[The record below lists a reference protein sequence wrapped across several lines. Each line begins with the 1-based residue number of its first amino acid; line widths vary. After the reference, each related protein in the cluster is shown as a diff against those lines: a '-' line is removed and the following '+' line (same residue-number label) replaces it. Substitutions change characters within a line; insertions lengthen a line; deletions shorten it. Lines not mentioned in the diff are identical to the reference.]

1 MSNGPVWMSGG
12 RKRQGEVYLEAVRGR
27 LPAVPVDPARLEAAA
42 REAMSPEG
50 FAYFAGGA
58 GVETT
63 MAANR
68 SDFDRW
74 RIVPRMLRD
83 VSRRD
88 ISVELFGRTLASPFL
103 LAPIG
108 ALGMAHPEADLAV
121 AKAAA
126 AEGVPMIFS
135 SQASVPME
143 TCAAAMGAAPRWFQ
157 LYCATTNELVSS
169 FVGRAEA
176 CGCEA
181 VVVTLDTTMLGWRQR
196 DLDLGFLPF
205 LYGEGIAQYTSDPV
219 FQRQLDSLPP
229 SELPQ
234 GRVTPAAL
242 RALVKLTRA
251 YPGPFWPTLRSGRSR
266 DAVRL
271 FLQSFSRPALTWDD
285 LPFLREQTHVPL
297 LLKGILHPGD
307 ARHAVELGV
316 DGIVVSN
323 HGGRQ
328 VDGAISSIA
337 ALPGVLEAV
346 GGRVPVVF
354 DSGVRGGADAFKA
367 LALGAR
373 AVLIGRSYA
382 YGLAIAGESGVR
394 EVIRN
399 FTADFDLTMGLA
411 GCTSIAEIRQENLVS
426 AAG

>member
-1 MSNGPVWMSGG
+1 MSDRPAWMSGG
-12 RKRQGEVYLEAVRGR
+12 RKRQAEVYLEAVRGR
-27 LPAVPVDPARLEAAA
+27 LPAVPTDPARLEAAA
-42 REAMSPEG
+42 RASMSAEG

-68 SDFDRW
+68 ADFDRW

-83 VSRRD
+83 VSTRD
-88 ISVELFGRTLASPFL
+88 PTVELFGRTLASPFL

-121 AKAAA
+121 ARAAA

-135 SQASVPME
+135 SQGSVPME
-143 TCAAAMGAAPRWFQ
+143 TCAAAMDEAPRWFQ
-157 LYCATTNELVSS
+157 LYCATTNELVVS
-169 FVGRAEA
+169 FIGRAEA

-205 LYGEGIAQYTSDPV
+205 LYGEGLAQYTSDPV
-219 FQRQLDSLPP
+219 FQRQLDELPP

-234 GRVTPAAL
+234 GRITPSAL
-242 RALVKLTRA
+242 LALVKLTRK
-251 YPGPFWPTLRSGRSR
+251 YPGPFWASLRSGRPR

-271 FLQSFSRPALTWDD
+271 FLQSFSRPSLTWDD
-285 LPFLREQTHVPL
+285 LPFLREQTRVPL
-297 LLKGILHPGD
+297 LLKGILHPDD
-307 ARHAVELGV
+307 ARKAVELGV

-323 HGGRQ
+323 HGGGQ
-328 VDGAISSIA
+328 VDGAISSIV
-337 ALPGVLEAV
+337 ALPQIVEAV
-346 GGRVPVVF
+346 GGRVPVLF

-367 LALGAR
+367 LALGAW

-382 YGLAIAGESGVR
+382 YGLAIAGEVGVR

-399 FTADFDLTMGLA
+399 FAADFDLTMGLA
-411 GCTSIAEIRQENLVS
+411 GCTSIAEIGRENLVS
-426 AAG
+426 AVG